1 MSKLFNRL
9 NVSLAAA
16 LLTATFFGLAMI
28 PQGSRLPGHWNI
40 YGVADRFAPRD
51 QVLIVLPL
59 GASAMVALLAGIG
72 WLIERKGTADVS
84 RLVALSLSVTLAV
97 FVAIQA
103 MTVLVGMGHSV
114 DVPRVTTIVSSLG
127 LIALGNML
135 PKSRARTHAW
145 PKSLND
151 PRRRYHVVKVTGV
164 LMMLGGAVLFVAAL
178 TAASSQ
184 WLLALQLGCAVIPAI
199 LGVLYALLAGLSSPQ
214 GG

>member
-16 LLTATFFGLAMI
+16 LLTATFFGFAMI
-28 PQGSRLPGHWNI
+28 PQGSPLPGHWDI
-40 YGVADRFAPRD
+40 YGVADRFAPRE
-51 QVLIVLPL
+51 QILVVLPL
-59 GASAMVALLAGIG
+59 GAAAMVALLAGIG
-72 WLIERKGTADVS
+72 WLIERKGNADVS
-84 RLVALSLSVTLAV
+84 RLLALSLSVTLAV

-135 PKSRARTHAW
+135 PKSRAKTHEW
-145 PKSLND
+145 PESLND
-151 PRRRYHVVKVTGV
+151 PALRYRVVKVTGI
-164 LMMLGGAVLFVAAL
+164 LMMSAGAVLFVAAL
-178 TAASSQ
+178 TAASSR
-184 WLLALQLGCAVIPAI
+184 WLLALQIGCAVIPVV
-199 LGVLYALLAGLSSPQ
+199 LGMLYALLARSRSQ